1 MLRKRIIPFLL
12 IDKNGD
18 CIKTVSFSDRQY
30 VGDIL
35 NNIRIFNEKEADEIV
50 VLDIDI
56 TKKKYEPNFEII
68 SKIASV
74 CRMPLT
80 YGGGVKDVNT
90 AKKIINLG
98 VEKICLNSSV
108 LSNINLVEEMA
119 KELGSQSVS
128 VCLNFKKINN
138 NYFIVSNTGYETK
151 LNFLDYLKKLQDNGV
166 GEIIFNSYN
175 DEGTMRGYDFDF
187 LEKVNKYLKVPSIIL
202 GGCSDYENIKK
213 LFKLFPNFA
222 SGCSSI
228 FIYKG
233 KLKAVLRK
241 YP

>member
-90 AKKIINLG
+90 AKKIIDPP
-98 VEKICLNSSV
+98 
-108 LSNINLVEEMA
+108 INA
-119 KELGSQSVS
+119 
-128 VCLNFKKINN
+128 
-138 NYFIVSNTGYETK
+138 
-151 LNFLDYLKKLQDNGV
+151 
-166 GEIIFNSYN
+166 
-175 DEGTMRGYDFDF
+175 
-187 LEKVNKYLKVPSIIL
+187 
-202 GGCSDYENIKK
+202 
-213 LFKLFPNFA
+213 
-222 SGCSSI
+222 
-228 FIYKG
+228 
-233 KLKAVLRK
+233 
-241 YP
+241 